1 MKILVIAGPNGAG
14 KTTFARR
21 YLKREGD
28 RRRFVNG
35 DDIAAKLRPDDPAA
49 VAQKA
54 GRLALCEMEAHVAR
68 GEDFA
73 TETTLSG
80 RAYAK
85 RIRRWQASGY
95 RVSIIYLRVPSADHS
110 VARVARR
117 VREGGHHIP
126 EPVIR
131 RRFERS
137 WRNFRDLYRKVVD
150 DWRVYDNSG
159 EVPVLLEESE
169 EWNAVR
175 EPGTKWRASGPR
187 QRTTDSGRQQMT
199 EQPWRFPEG
208 EPSNDSILAALVLAR
223 KDAMRKVAE
232 YEAKEAAKAAAE
244 AGGGNGEA
252 QLTQPVAKGEPVG
265 G

>member
-35 DDIAAKLRPDDPAA
+35 DEIAARLRPDDPAA

-54 GRLALCEMEAHVAR
+54 GRLALLEMEAHVAK

-85 RIRRWQASGY
+85 RIRRWQAAGY
-95 RVSIIYLRVPSADHS
+95 RVAIIYLRVPSADHS
-110 VARVARR
+110 VARVAQR

-131 RRFERS
+131 RRFDRS

-159 EVPVLLEESE
+159 EVPVLLEESK
-169 EWNAVR
+169 EWDAVR
-175 EPGTKWRASGPR
+175 EPGTKWRPSGPR
-187 QRTTDSGRQQMT
+187 KRVTDAGRQQMT
-199 EQPWRFPEG
+199 EKPWRFPEG
-208 EPSNDSILAALVLAR
+208 EPSNESILAALVLAR
-223 KDAMRKVAE
+223 KDAMRRVAE
-232 YEAKEAAKAAAE
+232 YEAKAAAE
-244 AGGGNGEA
+244 AGGGDGEA
-252 QLTQPVAKGEPVG
+252 QVTQPVAEGEPVVG
-265 G
+265 

>member
-1 MKILVIAGPNGAG
+1 MRILVIAGPNGAG

-21 YLKREGD
+21 YLEREGA

-35 DDIAAKLRPDDPAA
+35 DDIAARLRPDDPAA

-54 GRLALCEMEAHVAR
+54 GRLALREMEAHVAK

-80 RAYAK
+80 RTYAK
-85 RIRRWQASGY
+85 RIRRWRAAGY
-95 RVSIIYLRVPSADHS
+95 RVAIIYLRVPSADYS

-126 EPVIR
+126 EAVIR

-150 DWRVYDNSG
+150 EWRVYDNSG
-159 EVPVLLEESE
+159 EIPVLLEESE
-169 EWNAVR
+169 EWNTVR
-175 EPGTKWRASGPR
+175 EPGTKWRPSGPTR
-187 QRTTDSGRQQMT
+187 RTTDAGRQQMT
-199 EQPWRFPEG
+199 ERPWRFPEG
-208 EPSNDSILAALVLAR
+208 EPSNERILAALVLAR
-223 KDAMRKVAE
+223 KDAMRRVAE
-232 YEAKEAAKAAAE
+232 YEARAAAE
-244 AGGGNGEA
+244 VEGGDGEA
-252 QLTQPVAKGEPVG
+252 ESTQPAAEGEPVG

>member
-1 MKILVIAGPNGAG
+1 MRILLIAGPNGAG
-14 KTTFARR
+14 KTTFARH
-21 YLKREGD
+21 YLEREGD

-35 DDIAAKLRPDDPAA
+35 DDIAARLRPHDPAA

-54 GRLALCEMEAHVAR
+54 GRLALREMEAHVAK

-80 RAYAK
+80 RTYVK
-85 RIRRWQASGY
+85 SIRRWRAAGY
-95 RVSIIYLRVPSADHS
+95 RVAIIYLWVPTADHC

-126 EPVIR
+126 EAVIR

-137 WRNFRDLYRKVVD
+137 WRNFRDLYRRVVD
-150 DWRVYDNSG
+150 EWRVYDNSG

-175 EPGTKWRASGPR
+175 EPGTKWPPSGPT
-187 QRTTDSGRQQMT
+187 QRTTDVGRRQMT

-208 EPSNDSILAALVLAR
+208 EPSHRSILAALVLAR
-223 KDAMRKVAE
+223 KDAMRRVAE
-232 YEAKEAAKAAAE
+232 YEAQEAAKE
-244 AGGGNGEA
+244 AGGGDGEA
-252 QLTQPVAKGEPVG
+252 QLTQTAAERELP
-265 G
+265 